1 MDLVATWLMN
11 SVSKKIGHSL
21 LFISTAEGIWNNEGI
36 WFKQDD
42 APRVYD
48 IEQRLSKIEQGSMDV
63 STYYTELV
71 TLWEEHRNYVEL
83 PVCTC
88 GKYECDAAVLWEKLQ
103 HRICVTKFLMGLN
116 ESFEHTRRYILMLKP
131 IPTIEE
137 AFNIVTQDERQKLIK
152 PSSVIVRVAFQT
164 TTPMP
169 QDVGYNQLMNNEA
182 YIAAYNPLNAN
193 QKPVCT
199 HCGKFGHTI
208 QKCFKLHGFP
218 LGYRTNFSYKPRTRQ
233 SSSQPKMQLPS
244 PTNPTA
250 AQTANAI
257 ANVYADAT
265 TSQMVS
271 GVASDVPSVTSGGK
285 TLTLQNFTPQQI
297 QHLISKFNSHV
308 RVLEHST
315 LFSPASTSASIT
327 KDGYMAP
334 QSTYGNLS
342 FPSTTLTYT
351 DHTLKFKNHCLSV
364 LPSFLSPGDWIVD
377 SGTSSHVCS
386 DLALFSEMNHVSSV
400 TITLPND
407 TQVPILHT

>member
-1 MDLVATWLMN
+1 M
-11 SVSKKIGHSL
+11 
-21 LFISTAEGIWNNEGI
+21 
-36 WFKQDD
+36 
-42 APRVYD
+42 
-48 IEQRLSKIEQGSMDV
+48 
-63 STYYTELV
+63 
-71 TLWEEHRNYVEL
+71 
-83 PVCTC
+83 
-88 GKYECDAAVLWEKLQ
+88 Q
-103 HRICVTKFLMGLN
+103 HRIHVTKFLMGLN

-137 AFNIVTQDERQKLIK
+137 AFNIVTQDERHKLIK
-152 PSSVIVRVAFQT
+152 PSSVIDQK
-164 TTPMP
+164 PS
-169 QDVGYNQLMNNEA
+169 
-182 YIAAYNPLNAN
+182 YNPLKAN

-199 HCGKFGHTI
+199 HCGKLGHTI

-218 LGYRTNFSYKPRTRQ
+218 LGYRTNSSYKPRTQQ

-271 GVASDVPSVTSGGK
+271 GVASDVPSVTSGGT
-285 TLTLQNFTPQQI
+285 TLTLRNFTPQQI

-334 QSTYGNLS
+334 QSTSGNLS
-342 FPSTTLTYT
+342 FLSTTLTYT
-351 DHTLKFKNHCLSV
+351 DRTLKFKNHCLSV
-364 LPSFLSPGDWIVD
+364 LPCFLSPGDWIIN

-386 DLALFSEMNHVSSV
+386 DLALFSEMNHVSSITV
-400 TITLPND
+400 TLPNG